1 MNHGLEEG
9 RESKEQVYTH
19 RALHLVDESSE
30 WRSKGELI
38 RNALFRFVLKERPKR
53 ILSPKGSI
61 GVCDL
66 DMSLDYRHSTSAR
79 KGSSFVFVDDDDV
92 HYR

>member
-38 RNALFRFVLKERPKR
+38 RNALFRFVLKRERPNR

-66 DMSLDYRHSTSAR
+66 DMSLDYTSAR